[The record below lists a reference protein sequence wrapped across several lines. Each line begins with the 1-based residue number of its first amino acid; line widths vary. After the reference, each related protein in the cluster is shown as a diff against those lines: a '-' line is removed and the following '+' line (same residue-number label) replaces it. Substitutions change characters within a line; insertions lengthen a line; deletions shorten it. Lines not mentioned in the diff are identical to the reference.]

1 MNLIGNIAAL
11 RKPSPLQMALL
22 LGAALIVLI
31 VARGLIQLKVSHEQ
45 NAERWLDQVSSDL
58 VKLSAY
64 MDQNF
69 DTTFLLLDNVVQY
82 VVAKDIS
89 DADGLRKQ
97 MSGLALHQTLK
108 DRMAA
113 LSHVDV
119 ITVIADNGEIIN
131 STRSYPPPKINLADR
146 DYFLDAVQG
155 GAGDASKRR
164 ISTPIANRVTGT
176 WTFYISQR
184 LTGDRGQFIG
194 MVVIGLSSSFFSDFF
209 ERIGPPS
216 GTTFSLFRDDFL
228 LLSRWPRNEKRLGET
243 FRNSAMPAILQNN
256 SSGAGVVFYDGP
268 RFSDETVKDQRILG
282 VRRMERYPLLLTMTV
297 PESTYLAQWR
307 VLKWGLIV
315 GTSLALAITVSFL
328 WVFVRLLR
336 GREADLLQ
344 MDRLR
349 RHAEDASHAKSQF
362 LAIVSHEL
370 RTPLN
375 GLLGFSE
382 LLKDSQLNT
391 EQKGFADMVHA
402 SGLQLR
408 EIINDVLDMA
418 KIEAGELKIHL
429 SPFPPRELAAGV
441 VELYSQ
447 NACIKNISLD
457 FEYADDLPENCLGD
471 SLRLRQVLSNLV
483 NNAIK
488 FTDKGKVQV
497 AVSGC
502 HSESGQFTLRLEVF
516 DTGIGIDEADLKML
530 FQPFKQ
536 VDSFLTRRHGGSGL
550 GLSISK
556 KLVEL
561 MQGRIGA
568 SSRRGL
574 GSQFWIEVDL
584 AVVPSVVVES

>member
-1 MNLIGNIAAL
+1 
-11 RKPSPLQMALL
+11 
-22 LGAALIVLI
+22 
-31 VARGLIQLKVSHEQ
+31 
-45 NAERWLDQVSSDL
+45 
-58 VKLSAY
+58 
-64 MDQNF
+64 
-69 DTTFLLLDNVVQY
+69 
-82 VVAKDIS
+82 
-89 DADGLRKQ
+89 
-97 MSGLALHQTLK
+97 
-108 DRMAA
+108 
-113 LSHVDV
+113 
-119 ITVIADNGEIIN
+119 
-131 STRSYPPPKINLADR
+131 
-146 DYFLDAVQG
+146 
-155 GAGDASKRR
+155 
-164 ISTPIANRVTGT
+164 
-176 WTFYISQR
+176 
-184 LTGDRGQFIG
+184 
-194 MVVIGLSSSFFSDFF
+194 
-209 ERIGPPS
+209 
-216 GTTFSLFRDDFL
+216 
-228 LLSRWPRNEKRLGET
+228 
-243 FRNSAMPAILQNN
+243 
-256 SSGAGVVFYDGP
+256 
-268 RFSDETVKDQRILG
+268 
-282 VRRMERYPLLLTMTV
+282 MERYPLLLTMTV

>member
-216 GTTFSLFRDDFL
+216 GTTISLFRDDFL
-228 LLSRWPRNEKRLGET
+228 LLSRWPRNEKLLGET
-243 FRNSAMPAILQNN
+243 FRNGAMPAILQNN

-268 RFSDETVKDQRILG
+268 RYSDETVKDQRILG

-471 SLRLRQVLSNLV
+471 SLRLSQVLSNLV